1 MNKNA
6 AIAIITIAG
15 YTVGYLIGKENGLRF
30 ASKNVNKNMATLLN
44 VLPTDTSNTV
54 YKYLEEIRKRVE

>member
-15 YTVGYLIGKENGLRF
+15 YTVGYFVGKENGFRIS
-30 ASKNVNKNMATLLN
+30 SKNVNKNMTTLLN
-44 VLPTDTSNTV
+44 ALPADTSNTV
-54 YKYLEEIRKRVE
+54 YKYLEAIRKYVE